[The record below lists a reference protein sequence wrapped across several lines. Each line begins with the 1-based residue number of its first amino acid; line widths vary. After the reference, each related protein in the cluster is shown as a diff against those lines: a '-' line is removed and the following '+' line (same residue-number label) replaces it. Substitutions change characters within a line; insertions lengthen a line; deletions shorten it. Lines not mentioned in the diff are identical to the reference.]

1 MVSRPRGTE
10 TGEENQRKE
19 PSTRG
24 SGGSQWMGRPTFL
37 TKEELEAKRSPV
49 SKNPEPDPDPET
61 RTTTDPWERPE
72 SRKEW
77 RNLI

>member
-1 MVSRPRGTE
+1 
-10 TGEENQRKE
+10 
-19 PSTRG
+19 
-24 SGGSQWMGRPTFL
+24 MGRPTFL

>member
-1 MVSRPRGTE
+1 
-10 TGEENQRKE
+10 
-19 PSTRG
+19 
-24 SGGSQWMGRPTFL
+24 MGRPTFL

-61 RTTTDPWERPE
+61 KRTTTQWERPE

-77 RNLI
+77 KNLI